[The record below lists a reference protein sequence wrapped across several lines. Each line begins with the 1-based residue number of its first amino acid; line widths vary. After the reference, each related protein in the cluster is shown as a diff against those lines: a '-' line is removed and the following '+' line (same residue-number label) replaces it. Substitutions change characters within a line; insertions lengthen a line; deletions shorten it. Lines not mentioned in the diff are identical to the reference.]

1 MAIID
6 KIINKYK
13 LSQDTL
19 KTLSQRYD
27 FKFFG
32 GFLGYICYDYMNHLP
47 KKIEQRFK
55 DDLYVN
61 IPILNMAFY
70 GNALIEDN
78 LTNKIYVVGCLDSS
92 SFEAFYQQVV
102 ADFNSI
108 NEVSI
113 VNKDEASVAI
123 ASELVKHGQNDS
135 KQFNTSISKQGYLD
149 GLNAVHEEIRKGN
162 VYQINYTQRFNC
174 QFNRERSYDLFE
186 VLNSQNPAPYAAF
199 LNFVDFD
206 IVSSSPECFFKV
218 ENSIISTRP
227 IKGTIKRT
235 GNIVEDNKLK
245 KQLENSEKD
254 RSELLMIVDLERNDL
269 GKFCKYGSVKVTE
282 LFKIEEHA
290 TLYHLVS
297 EVQGE
302 IRKSSFSWKNIIE
315 AMFPGGS
322 ITGAPKIAAMETIA
336 NLEKVPRE
344 LYTGSIGYISV
355 TNDANFNIVIRT
367 IVCKNDEAYFYAGGG
382 IVWDSDNESEYEESL
397 LKVKALK
404 RAISCLK

>member
-1 MAIID
+1 
-6 KIINKYK
+6 
-13 LSQDTL
+13 
-19 KTLSQRYD
+19 
-27 FKFFG
+27 
-32 GFLGYICYDYMNHLP
+32 
-47 KKIEQRFK
+47 
-55 DDLYVN
+55 
-61 IPILNMAFY
+61 
-70 GNALIEDN
+70 
-78 LTNKIYVVGCLDSS
+78 
-92 SFEAFYQQVV
+92 
-102 ADFNSI
+102 
-108 NEVSI
+108 
-113 VNKDEASVAI
+113 
-123 ASELVKHGQNDS
+123 
-135 KQFNTSISKQGYLD
+135 
-149 GLNAVHEEIRKGN
+149 
-162 VYQINYTQRFNC
+162 
-174 QFNRERSYDLFE
+174 
-186 VLNSQNPAPYAAF
+186 
-199 LNFVDFD
+199 
-206 IVSSSPECFFKV
+206 
-218 ENSIISTRP
+218 
-227 IKGTIKRT
+227 
-235 GNIVEDNKLK
+235 
-245 KQLENSEKD
+245 
-254 RSELLMIVDLERNDL
+254 MIVDLERNDL